1 MRKHK
6 INLLKSFLIS
16 SSIVGT
22 VLPIC
27 FANYHNSVL
36 NNDIIFFV
44 KYQQKNRR
52 RIKFCI
58 SFVKVSKGC

>member
-6 INLLKSFLIS
+6 ISLLKSFLIS

-27 FANYHNSVL
+27 FANYHDNVL
-36 NNDIIFFV
+36 NNV
-44 KYQQKNRR
+44 LN
-52 RIKFCI
+52 IKSSSTLINCLN
-58 SFVKVSKGC
+58 SSYV

>member
-6 INLLKSFLIS
+6 ISLLKSFLIS

-27 FANYHNSVL
+27 FANYPNSVL
-36 NNDIIFFV
+36 NND
-44 KYQQKNRR
+44 NNL
-52 RIKFCI
+52 
-58 SFVKVSKGC
+58 VSNYSN